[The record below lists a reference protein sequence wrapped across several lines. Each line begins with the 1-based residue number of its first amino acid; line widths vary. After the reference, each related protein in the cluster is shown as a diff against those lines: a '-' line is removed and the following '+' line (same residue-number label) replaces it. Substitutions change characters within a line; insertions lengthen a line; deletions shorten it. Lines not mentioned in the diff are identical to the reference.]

1 MQKYLVPL
9 FSVFRTKVFFK
20 MLDIVPDQ
28 NKLCPSRAV
37 SDELLESFYITYLGR
52 IININFPFLIRT
64 VTDKE
69 KGYSLDHQEY
79 GFENHI
85 HILKNIF

>member
-1 MQKYLVPL
+1 
-9 FSVFRTKVFFK
+9 

-69 KGYSLDHQEY
+69 KRIFQIIKNMDLK
-79 GFENHI
+79 NHI

>member
-9 FSVFRTKVFFK
+9 FSVYLEQSFLKC
-20 MLDIVPDQ
+20 LILCEDQ

-52 IININFPFLIRT
+52 IININFPF
-64 VTDKE
+64 
-69 KGYSLDHQEY
+69 
-79 GFENHI
+79 
-85 HILKNIF
+85 